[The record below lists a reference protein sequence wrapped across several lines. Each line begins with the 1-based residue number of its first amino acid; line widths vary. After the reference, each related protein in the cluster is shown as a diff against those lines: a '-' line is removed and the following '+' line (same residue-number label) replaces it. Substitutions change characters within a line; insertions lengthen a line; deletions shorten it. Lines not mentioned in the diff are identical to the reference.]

1 MKLALLLPVLFGF
14 QHGAQQVSGAYVA
27 PASDEG
33 QAAIAK
39 MKAPEGFEVKLW
51 AAEPLLANPVAM
63 YVTDKGEC
71 YVAETFR
78 IKSGVDDI
86 RDHMDWLD
94 DDVAARTVE
103 DRVEY
108 LRKHWGERFEE
119 VYTKDSE
126 RVRWVG
132 DTDGDGRADKSTV
145 FAEGFNAPA
154 DGLAAGVLEH
164 RGKVYFTCMPS
175 LWELS
180 DSDGDR
186 IADAKKALSSGY
198 GIRFA
203 LIGHDLHGMAI
214 GPDGKLYFSCGDRGL
229 SVPLPDG
236 RRLENQFNGAVL
248 RCNLDGSEL
257 EIFAT
262 GLRNPQELV
271 FDELGELWT
280 VDNNSDGGDKARLV
294 HIVEGMDAG
303 WRQSYQWLTEPN
315 LRGPWNDEGLWKPH
329 FEGQAAYIVPPLA
342 NICDGPSGL
351 AYNPG
356 TALGGAHPNTF
367 FICDF
372 RGDASDSGVQTF
384 TVKPKGSSF
393 ELDKLEKFL
402 WGTLVTDCQFGPDGA
417 LWFSDWVSGWNKT
430 GKGRIYRLESK
441 AQHPQAGQVKQWLAE
456 DWSRTDVKE
465 LVRRLG
471 HVDQRIRFA
480 AQFELVRREARE
492 LVAQVA
498 LDASATKLARLH
510 AIWATAQ
517 LRHAGAAALIADSQT
532 PAELRSAAIGA
543 LGEVLAAARYF
554 IGEPSKVGPPTA
566 SDPAAGHSSQAVPTE
581 FAVHSRMLVDAVS
594 DPSPRVARAAC
605 EALCGIT
612 RSFAGGTTHPE
623 LRTVLERVHARLE
636 SFGDSDPVLRNALTR
651 LLHAIC
657 RDAWRESGIPRRFQG
672 AFPEFSL
679 ASNKDHTSK
688 HVRIASVVALR
699 ANDSAL
705 VGAFLNDSDP
715 LVVTEAA
722 RAIYD
727 EQIVD
732 AMPALAK
739 LIGREDLK
747 GTALVRRV
755 LHANFRLG
763 ARENAER
770 LAEFATRAN
779 AEELHRWEALDLLT
793 KWIEP
798 PGRDGFTGEWWPLP
812 KRDGAFLPHL
822 VQSMQTAGIEK
833 APQRVVEA
841 WIELAE
847 RCNASEV
854 GPALVAR
861 ACDTD
866 TNADLRAKA
875 LRAASLVA
883 PAALEPALPQL
894 AIDAEATV
902 RAQALRAIQKA
913 APERAYPLLAEA
925 ARHGAIEERRV
936 AYTALA
942 ALKDPRVDTLFTV
955 EVARHIAGL
964 IPPEVALDLV
974 LAAEQRSDES
984 VKSVLANLAAV
995 RSIDPASAPFIDS
1008 LHGGDKA
1015 RGKRVLR
1022 EKAETSCL
1030 RCHKIE
1036 WGEGGEVGPDLRG
1049 LAKRATRVDM
1059 LESIVDSNRRI
1070 ARGYENWVF
1079 TFEDDPAVAGVILEE
1094 TDTSVRVR
1102 TSQDEIVELE
1112 RAAIA
1117 GRRKDLS
1124 AMPQDVAKFLSREE
1138 MRDLIEYLASL

>member
-1 MKLALLLPVLFGF
+1 MLALLLLV
-14 QHGAQQVSGAYVA
+14 QHGSGAYVA

-33 QAAIAK
+33 QAAIAR

-108 LRKHWGERFEE
+108 LRKHWGERFED
-119 VYTKDSE
+119 VYTKDTE

-186 IADAKKALSSGY
+186 IADAKRALSSGY

-229 SVPLPDG
+229 SVPMPDG
-236 RRLENQFNGAVL
+236 KRLNNQFSGAVL

-356 TALGGAHPNTF
+356 TALGGAYANTF

-372 RGDASDSGVQTF
+372 RGDASYSGVQTF

-393 ELDKLEKFL
+393 ELDRFEKFL

-417 LWFSDWVSGWNKT
+417 LWFSDWVAGWNKT

-441 AQHPQAGQVKQWLAE
+441 AQHAEAAQVKQLLAA
-456 DWSRTDVKE
+456 DWSAMSDERVRGT
-465 LVRRLG
+465 LVSS
-471 HVDQRIRFA
+471 DQRVRFM
-480 AQFELVRREARE
+480 AQFELVRRGKKQLLLR
-492 LVAQVA
+492 LAQ
-498 LDASATKLARLH
+498 DPTATKLARLH
-510 AIWATAQ
+510 AIWGMEQSDMHPTQ
-517 LRHAGAAALIADSQT
+517 LRSPLVDADAPEALRAAVIHLIATTRIRHRDALMSNDDMYLWGLDELIGAAKSKSRRLQ
-532 PAELRSAAIGA
+532 RAAF
-543 LGEVLAAARYF
+543 EAAARMGYPDNIEPILLWGMQQKAHSILLE
-554 IGEPSKVGPPTA
+554 IGE
-566 SDPAAGHSSQAVPTE
+566 SDPA
-581 FAVHSRMLVDAVS
+581 
-594 DPSPRVARAAC
+594 
-605 EALCGIT
+605 
-612 RSFAGGTTHPE
+612 
-623 LRTVLERVHARLE
+623 
-636 SFGDSDPVLRNALTR
+636 LRNA
-651 LLHAIC
+651 I
-657 RDAWRESGIPRRFQG
+657 IRF
-672 AFPEFSL
+672 L
-679 ASNKDHTSK
+679 ASLGARAPVTIGFDRNFTNLKDAASAAHDKRLPNSVD
-688 HVRIASVVALR
+688 VRRAVVVALR
-699 ANDSAL
+699 RLRHGDVAEFLGDSDAL
-705 VGAFLNDSDP
+705 V
-715 LVVTEAA
+715 VVEAA

-727 EQIVD
+727 EQITD
-732 AMPALAK
+732 AMPSLAK
-739 LIGREDLK
+739 LIGREDLRT
-747 GTALVRRV
+747 TALVRRV

-770 LAEFATRAN
+770 LAEFATREIAD
-779 AEELHRWEALDLLT
+779 ELHRWEAIDLLA
-793 KWIEP
+793 KWTEP

-812 KRDGAFLPHL
+812 KRDGAFLPQL
-822 VQSMQTAGIEK
+822 VESMQAAGIET
-833 APQRVVEA
+833 APKRVVEA

-847 RCNASEV
+847 RCNANTV

-861 ACDTD
+861 ACHTDTD
-866 TNADLRAKA
+866 ANVRAKA
-875 LRAASLVA
+875 LRAASVVA
-883 PAALEPALPQL
+883 PTALEPALPQL
-894 AIDAEATV
+894 AVDAEATV

-913 APERAYPLLAEA
+913 APGRAYPLLADA

-936 AYTALA
+936 AYSALA
-942 ALKDPRVDTLFTV
+942 SMNDVRVDALLATELV
-955 EVARHIAGL
+955 RHIAGL
-964 IPPEVALDLV
+964 VPPEVALDLV

-984 VKSVLANLAAV
+984 VKKVLASLAAV
-995 RSIDPASAPFIDS
+995 RAVDPASAPFVDS

-1049 LAKRATRVDM
+1049 LSKRATRVDM

-1070 ARGYENWVF
+1070 ARSYENWLF

-1094 TDTSVRVR
+1094 SGTTVRVR

-1112 RAAIA
+1112 RAAIVE
-1117 GRRKDLS
+1117 RRKDLS

>member
-1 MKLALLLPVLFGF
+1 VKLALLLPVLYGF

-33 QAAIAK
+33 RAAIAK

-86 RDHMDWLD
+86 RDHMNWLD

-236 RRLENQFNGAVL
+236 QRLNNQFSGAVL

-372 RGDASDSGVQTF
+372 RGDASYSGVQTF

-393 ELDKLEKFL
+393 ELDKLEKFV

-417 LWFSDWVSGWNKT
+417 LWFSDWVAGWNKT
-430 GKGRIYRLESK
+430 GKGRIYRLESN
-441 AQHPQAGQVKQWLAE
+441 AQHPQAAQVKQWLTE
-456 DWSRTDVKE
+456 DWSRVDDNE

-471 HVDQRIRFA
+471 HADQRVRLA
-480 AQFELVRREARE
+480 AQFEFVERDRAETLVKVAR
-492 LVAQVA
+492 
-498 LDASATKLARLH
+498 DTSAPKLARLH
-510 AIWATAQ
+510 AIWGLAQ
-517 LRHAGAAALIADSQT
+517 EGRRKDERFVPAKLTEDHDRDVRASALR
-532 PAELRSAAIGA
+532 A
-543 LGEVLAAARYF
+543 LGSRPAWLSEGAITARLNDVDPLVRRYALLAYSKTEATNVGMANPLVVNAAR
-554 IGEPSKVGPPTA
+554 
-566 SDPAAGHSSQAVPTE
+566 
-581 FAVHSRMLVDAVS
+581 
-594 DPSPRVARAAC
+594 
-605 EALCGIT
+605 ALDG
-612 RSFAGGTTHPE
+612 
-623 LRTVLERVHARLE
+623 
-636 SFGDSDPVLRNALTR
+636 SDPVLRAAVVRALVSGTTSGA
-651 LLHAIC
+651 LAELAG
-657 RDAWRESGIPRRFQG
+657 DESAQ
-672 AFPEFSL
+672 
-679 ASNKDHTSK
+679 
-688 HVRIASVVALR
+688 VRIAAVVALR
-699 ANDSAL
+699 DQRGSELAR
-705 VGAFLNDSDP
+705 FLNDVDP

-722 RAIYD
+722 RGIYD
-727 EQIVD
+727 EQIAD

-739 LIGREDLK
+739 LIEREDLK

-755 LHANFRLG
+755 LHANFRIG

-779 AEELHRWEALDLLT
+779 AEELHRWEAIDLLT
-793 KWIEP
+793 KWTEP
-798 PGRDGFTGEWWPLP
+798 PGRDGFTGEWWPVP
-812 KRDGAFLPHL
+812 KRDGAFLPQL

-866 TNADLRAKA
+866 TNAELRAKA
-875 LRAASLVA
+875 LRAASMVA

-913 APERAYPLLAEA
+913 APERAYPLLADA

-936 AYTALA
+936 AYSALA

-995 RSIDPASAPFIDS
+995 RGIDPASAPFLDS

-1049 LAKRATRVDM
+1049 LSKRATRVDM

-1094 TDTSVRVR
+1094 TETSVRVR

-1112 RAAIA
+1112 RAAIT

>member
-1 MKLALLLPVLFGF
+1 MLALLLLV
-14 QHGAQQVSGAYVA
+14 QHGAQQASGAYVA

-63 YVTDKGEC
+63 YVTDNGDC

-119 VYTKDSE
+119 VYTKDTE

-186 IADAKKALSSGY
+186 IADAKRALSSGY

-229 SVPLPDG
+229 SVPMRDG
-236 RRLENQFNGAVL
+236 KRLNNQFSGAVL
-248 RCNLDGSEL
+248 RCKLDGSEL

-356 TALGGAHPNTF
+356 TALGGQYANTF

-372 RGDASDSGVQTF
+372 RGDPSYSGVQTF
-384 TVKPKGSSF
+384 TVRPKGSSF

-417 LWFSDWVSGWNKT
+417 LWFSDWVAGWNKT
-430 GKGRIYRLESK
+430 GKGRIYRLESN
-441 AQHPQAGQVKQWLAE
+441 AQHAEANEVKQLLSA
-456 DWSRTDVKE
+456 DWSAMSDERVRGI
-465 LVRRLG
+465 LVSS
-471 HVDQRIRFA
+471 DQRVRFM
-480 AQFELVRREARE
+480 AQFELVRRGKKQLLLR
-492 LVAQVA
+492 LAQ
-498 LDASATKLARLH
+498 DPTATKLARLH
-510 AIWATAQ
+510 AIWGLGQ
-517 LRHAGAAALIADSQT
+517 LRSREVSNVLEDLQLEPVLRAAALRVVGEIHHREQWLNYLASDLT
-532 PAELRSAAIGA
+532 EPSAALDSSSAIERRAGA
-543 LGEVLAAARYF
+543 
-554 IGEPSKVGPPTA
+554 
-566 SDPAAGHSSQAVPTE
+566 
-581 FAVHSRMLVDAVS
+581 
-594 DPSPRVARAAC
+594 
-605 EALCGIT
+605 EALARGLSILDTQCNGL
-612 RSFAGGTTHPE
+612 H
-623 LRTVLERVHARLE
+623 ERIFHLLAKT
-636 SFGDSDPVLRNALTR
+636 GDSDAALRNALVGVLVRMTARAEIRSSGSNGWSWDLVNAAAWPSAHTR
-651 LLHAIC
+651 I
-657 RDAWRESGIPRRFQG
+657 G
-672 AFPEFSL
+672 A
-679 ASNKDHTSK
+679 
-688 HVRIASVVALR
+688 VVALR
-699 ANDSAL
+699 RLHDPSIANFLRDDDLL
-705 VGAFLNDSDP
+705 VLAE
-715 LVVTEAA
+715 VV
-722 RAIYD
+722 RGIYD
-727 EQIVD
+727 EQITE

-739 LIGREDLK
+739 LIERQDLK
-747 GTALVRRV
+747 TTALVRRV

-770 LAEFATRAN
+770 LAEFATRES
-779 AEELHRWEALDLLT
+779 AEELHRWEAIDLLA
-793 KWIEP
+793 KWTEP

-812 KRDGAFLPHL
+812 KRDGAFLPQL
-822 VQSMQTAGIEK
+822 VESMQAAGIEK
-833 APQRVVEA
+833 APKRVVEA

-847 RCNASEV
+847 NCNASAV

-866 TNADLRAKA
+866 TDANVRAKA
-875 LRAASLVA
+875 LRAASVVA

-894 AIDAEATV
+894 AVDAEATV

-913 APERAYPLLAEA
+913 APERAYPLLADA

-936 AYTALA
+936 AYSALA
-942 ALKDPRVDTLFTV
+942 AMNDVRVDALFATELV
-955 EVARHIAGL
+955 RHIAGL
-964 IPPEVALDLV
+964 VPPEVALDLV

-984 VKSVLANLAAV
+984 VKKVLASLAAV
-995 RSIDPASAPFIDS
+995 RAVDPASAPFVDS

-1049 LAKRATRVDM
+1049 LSKRSTRVDI

-1070 ARGYENWVF
+1070 ARGYENWLF
-1079 TFEDDPAVAGVILEE
+1079 TFEDDTPVAGVILEE
-1094 TDTSVRVR
+1094 SVTTVRVR

-1112 RAAIA
+1112 RAAIVE
-1117 GRRKDLS
+1117 RRKDLS

>member
-1 MKLALLLPVLFGF
+1 MLALLLLV
-14 QHGAQQVSGAYVA
+14 QHGAQQASGSYVA

-39 MKAPEGFEVKLW
+39 MKAPEGFEVRLW

-63 YVTDKGEC
+63 YVTDKGDC

-126 RVRWVG
+126 RVRWIG

-186 IADAKKALSSGY
+186 IADAKRALSSGY

-229 SVPLPDG
+229 SVPLGDG
-236 RRLENQFNGAVL
+236 KRLNSQFSGAVL
-248 RCNLDGSEL
+248 RCNLDGGQL

-356 TALGGAHPNTF
+356 TALGGLHANTF

-372 RGDASDSGVQTF
+372 RGDPSYSGVQTF

-417 LWFSDWVSGWNKT
+417 LWFSDWVAGWNKT

-441 AQHPQAGQVKQWLAE
+441 AQHAEAAEVKQLLAA
-456 DWSRTDVKE
+456 DWSAMSDERVRGI
-465 LVRRLG
+465 LVSS
-471 HVDQRIRFA
+471 DQRVRFM
-480 AQFELVRREARE
+480 AQFELVRRGKKQLLLR
-492 LVAQVA
+492 LAQ
-498 LDASATKLARLH
+498 DPTATKLARLH
-510 AIWATAQ
+510 AIWGLQMLGDRGVWRLA
-517 LRHAGAAALIADSQT
+517 ADSELD
-532 PAELRSAAIGA
+532 PVLRSAAIGA
-543 LGEVLAAARYF
+543 MAQMHDPGPFDPMAGRMLGPIADALDDPDRRVQRAAAEALAGVIVSLDPQWTGLGERIYALLEAA
-554 IGEPSKVGPPTA
+554 GE
-566 SDPAAGHSSQAVPTE
+566 SDPAHRNAMTRLLASGGGPGEAGSLAFHEAVRH
-581 FAVHSRMLVDAVS
+581 AS
-594 DPSPRVARAAC
+594 
-605 EALCGIT
+605 
-612 RSFAGGTTHPE
+612 
-623 LRTVLERVHARLE
+623 VHAR
-636 SFGDSDPVLRNALTR
+636 VA
-651 LLHAIC
+651 AV
-657 RDAWRESGIPRRFQG
+657 A
-672 AFPEFSL
+672 
-679 ASNKDHTSK
+679 
-688 HVRIASVVALR
+688 ALR
-699 ANDSAL
+699 RLRSEAA
-705 VGAFLNDSDP
+705 VAFLDDASSR
-715 LVVTEAA
+715 VVVEAA

-727 EQIVD
+727 EQITD

-739 LIGREDLK
+739 LIERDELK
-747 GTALVRRV
+747 STALVRRV

-770 LAEFATRAN
+770 LAEFATRESAD
-779 AEELHRWEALDLLT
+779 ELHRWEAIDLLA
-793 KWIEP
+793 KWTEP

-812 KRDGAFLPHL
+812 KRDGSFLPQL
-822 VQSMQTAGIEK
+822 VESMQTAGIEK
-833 APQRVVEA
+833 APKRVVEA

-847 RCNASEV
+847 RCNASAV

-866 TNADLRAKA
+866 TDASLRAKA
-875 LRAASLVA
+875 LRAASVIA

-894 AIDAEATV
+894 AVDAEATV

-913 APERAYPLLAEA
+913 APERAYPLLADA

-936 AYTALA
+936 AYSALA
-942 ALKDPRVDTLFTV
+942 AMNDVRVDALFATELV
-955 EVARHIAGL
+955 RHIAGL
-964 IPPEVALDLV
+964 VPPEVALDLV

-984 VKSVLANLAAV
+984 VKKVLASLAAV
-995 RSIDPASAPFIDS
+995 RAVDPASAPFVDS

-1049 LAKRATRVDM
+1049 LSKRATRVDM

-1070 ARGYENWVF
+1070 ARGYENWLF

-1094 TDTSVRVR
+1094 TETTVRVR

-1112 RAAIA
+1112 RSAILE
-1117 GRRKDLS
+1117 RRKDLS

-1138 MRDLIEYLASL
+1138 MRDLIEYLSSL

>member
-1 MKLALLLPVLFGF
+1 VKLALLLLI
-14 QHGAQQVSGAYVA
+14 QHGVQHGSGAYVA

-186 IADAKKALSSGY
+186 IADAKRALSSGY

-236 RRLENQFNGAVL
+236 RRLNNQFNGAVL

-356 TALGGAHPNTF
+356 TALGGAHTNTF

-372 RGDASDSGVQTF
+372 RGDASYSGVQTF

-441 AQHPQAGQVKQWLAE
+441 AQHPQAAQVKQWLTE
-456 DWSRTDVKE
+456 DWSRVDHNE

-471 HVDQRIRFA
+471 HADQRVRLA
-480 AQFELVRREARE
+480 AQFEFVERDRAETLAKVAR
-492 LVAQVA
+492 
-498 LDASATKLARLH
+498 DTSAPKLARLH
-510 AIWATAQ
+510 AIWGLAQ
-517 LRHAGAAALIADSQT
+517 EGRRKDERFVPAKLTEDHDRDVRASALRALGS
-532 PAELRSAAIGA
+532 RSAWVSEGAITARLNDVDPLVRRYA
-543 LGEVLAAARYF
+543 LLAYSKTETTIVGVANPLVVNAAR
-554 IGEPSKVGPPTA
+554 
-566 SDPAAGHSSQAVPTE
+566 
-581 FAVHSRMLVDAVS
+581 
-594 DPSPRVARAAC
+594 
-605 EALCGIT
+605 ALDG
-612 RSFAGGTTHPE
+612 
-623 LRTVLERVHARLE
+623 
-636 SFGDSDPVLRNALTR
+636 SDPVLRAAVVRALVSCTTSGQ
-651 LLHAIC
+651 LAELAG
-657 RDAWRESGIPRRFQG
+657 DESAQ
-672 AFPEFSL
+672 
-679 ASNKDHTSK
+679 
-688 HVRIASVVALR
+688 VRIAAVVALR
-699 ANDSAL
+699 DQRGSELAR
-705 VGAFLNDSDP
+705 FLNDVDP
-715 LVVTEAA
+715 LIVTESA

-727 EQIVD
+727 EQIAD
-732 AMPALAK
+732 AMPDLAK

-770 LAEFATRAN
+770 LAEFATRAS

-866 TNADLRAKA
+866 TDAELRAKA

-902 RAQALRAIQKA
+902 RAQSLRAIQKA

-936 AYTALA
+936 AYSALA

-964 IPPEVALDLV
+964 IPPEVALDLL

-995 RSIDPASAPFIDS
+995 RGIDPAAAPFIDS

-1049 LAKRATRVDM
+1049 LSKRATRVDM

-1094 TDTSVRVR
+1094 TETSVKVR
-1102 TSQDEIVELE
+1102 TSQDEVVEIE
-1112 RAAIA
+1112 RAAIT

>member
-1 MKLALLLPVLFGF
+1 MLALLLLV
-14 QHGAQQVSGAYVA
+14 QHGAQQASGAYVA

-119 VYTKDSE
+119 VYTKDTE

-186 IADAKKALSSGY
+186 IADAKRALSSGY

-229 SVPLPDG
+229 SVPMPDG
-236 RRLENQFNGAVL
+236 KRLNNQFSGAVL

-356 TALGGAHPNTF
+356 TALGGLHANTF

-372 RGDASDSGVQTF
+372 RGDPSYSGVQTF

-441 AQHPQAGQVKQWLAE
+441 TQHAEAAEVKQLLAA
-456 DWSRTDVKE
+456 DWSAMSDERVRGT
-465 LVRRLG
+465 LVSS
-471 HVDQRIRFA
+471 DQRVRFM
-480 AQFELVRREARE
+480 AQFELVRRGKKQLLLR
-492 LVAQVA
+492 LAQ
-498 LDASATKLARLH
+498 DPTATKLARLH
-510 AIWATAQ
+510 AIWGAGQ
-517 LRHAGAAALIADSQT
+517 LRERDIERVLGDEALDPDLRAAALRVIGDIHRREAWRPHIASN
-532 PAELRSAAIGA
+532 LSSAAAALDSSSAVERRAGA
-543 LGEVLAAARYF
+543 
-554 IGEPSKVGPPTA
+554 
-566 SDPAAGHSSQAVPTE
+566 
-581 FAVHSRMLVDAVS
+581 
-594 DPSPRVARAAC
+594 
-605 EALCGIT
+605 EALAVGLEKVD
-612 RSFAGGTTHPE
+612 PE
-623 LRTVLERVHARLE
+623 CKGLHERVFALLE
-636 SFGDSDPVLRNALTR
+636 EFGDSDLALRNALVRVLVRMAPRGWVT
-651 LLHAIC
+651 HADDS
-657 RDAWRESGIPRRFQG
+657 RDYSWDLAHAREHPSVRARSG
-672 AFPEFSL
+672 A
-679 ASNKDHTSK
+679 
-688 HVRIASVVALR
+688 VVALR
-699 ANDSAL
+699 RLRDAAIGD
-705 VGAFLNDSDP
+705 FLRDED
-715 LVVTEAA
+715 LRVATEAA

-727 EQIVD
+727 EQITD

-739 LIGREDLK
+739 LIEREDLK
-747 GTALVRRV
+747 TTALVRRV

-770 LAEFATRAN
+770 LAEFATRESAD
-779 AEELHRWEALDLLT
+779 ELHRWEAIDLLA
-793 KWIEP
+793 KWTEP

-812 KRDGAFLPHL
+812 KRDGAFLPQL
-822 VQSMQTAGIEK
+822 VESMQTAGIEK
-833 APQRVVEA
+833 APKRVVEA

-847 RCNASEV
+847 RCNASVV

-866 TNADLRAKA
+866 TDASLRAKA
-875 LRAASLVA
+875 LRAASVVA

-894 AIDAEATV
+894 AVDAEATV

-913 APERAYPLLAEA
+913 APERAYPLLADA

-936 AYTALA
+936 AYSALA
-942 ALKDPRVDTLFTV
+942 AMNDVRVDALFATELV
-955 EVARHIAGL
+955 RHIAGL
-964 IPPEVALDLV
+964 VPPEVALDLV

-984 VKSVLANLAAV
+984 VKKVLASLAAV
-995 RSIDPASAPFIDS
+995 RAVDPASAPFVDS

-1049 LAKRATRVDM
+1049 LSKRATRVDM

-1070 ARGYENWVF
+1070 ARGYENWLF

-1094 TDTSVRVR
+1094 TDATVRVR

-1112 RAAIA
+1112 RSAILE
-1117 GRRKDLS
+1117 RRKDLS

-1138 MRDLIEYLASL
+1138 MRDLIEYLSSL

>member
-1 MKLALLLPVLFGF
+1 VKLALLLLI
-14 QHGAQQVSGAYVA
+14 QHGSAAYVA

-236 RRLENQFNGAVL
+236 QRLNNQFSGAVL

-356 TALGGAHPNTF
+356 TALGGAHTNTF

-372 RGDASDSGVQTF
+372 RGDASYSGVQTF

-393 ELDKLEKFL
+393 ELESIEKFL

-430 GKGRIYRLESK
+430 GKGRIYRLESN
-441 AQHPQAGQVKQWLAE
+441 AQHPQAAKVKQWLAE

-480 AQFELVRREARE
+480 AQFELVQRKEHE
-492 LVAQVA
+492 LLIRTAQ
-498 LDASATKLARLH
+498 DATSGTFARLH
-510 AIWATAQ
+510 AIWTLGAFGRSEVCALVGDTQ
-517 LRHAGAAALIADSQT
+517 LD
-532 PAELRSAAIGA
+532 PVLRSAAIHAVARMPYEGLSYPLGGRELCPLAGA
-543 LGEVLAAARYF
+543 L
-554 IGEPSKVGPPTA
+554 
-566 SDPAAGHSSQAVPTE
+566 D
-581 FAVHSRMLVDAVS
+581 
-594 DPSPRVARAAC
+594 DPSPRVQRAAAQVLGRVVLSLDPD
-605 EALCGIT
+605 ALW
-612 RSFAGGTTHPE
+612 
-623 LRTVLERVHARLE
+623 LQERVAARLAIVGE
-636 SFGDSDPVLRNALTR
+636 SDPALRNALIR
-651 LLHAIC
+651 LLA
-657 RDAWRESGIPRRFQG
+657 RLAGDGG
-672 AFPEFSL
+672 AFPSDL
-679 ASNKDHTSK
+679 GWSSHPLNATVHPSA
-688 HVRIASVVALR
+688 HVRVGAVVALR
-699 ANDSAL
+699 RLKSAFAAKYL
-705 VGAFLNDSDP
+705 HDSDP

-722 RAIYD
+722 RGIYD
-727 EQIVD
+727 EQITD

-739 LIGREDLK
+739 LIEREDLK

-770 LAEFATRAN
+770 LAEFATRAS
-779 AEELHRWEALDLLT
+779 AEELHSWEAIDLLT
-793 KWIEP
+793 KWTEP

-812 KRDGAFLPHL
+812 KRDGAFLSQL

-866 TNADLRAKA
+866 TDAELRAKA

-902 RAQALRAIQKA
+902 RAQSLRAIQKA

-936 AYTALA
+936 AYSALA

-974 LAAEQRSDES
+974 LAAEQRSDAS

-995 RSIDPASAPFIDS
+995 RGIDPAAAPFLDS
-1008 LHGGDKA
+1008 LHGGDKE

-1112 RAAIA
+1112 RAAVT